1 MSINIQPR
9 SLIPHRHGSFWAAAA
24 PRPELGGAQA
34 VGVFSEH
41 MKEAE
46 ALRQCEILRNLI
58 NRGPGNDPDAL
69 SEALGILRTL
79 RANAADYPRRR
90 LSEISEE
97 LRRWFSVRR
106 WREDSDPAG
115 LRVRD
120 RLMANITMVEKT
132 WSSASEPARS

>member
-1 MSINIQPR
+1 
-9 SLIPHRHGSFWAAAA
+9 
-24 PRPELGGAQA
+24 
-34 VGVFSEH
+34 

-46 ALRQCEILRNLI
+46 ALRRCEMLRNLI

-97 LRRWFSVRR
+97 LRRWFSARR

>member
-1 MSINIQPR
+1 
-9 SLIPHRHGSFWAAAA
+9 
-24 PRPELGGAQA
+24 
-34 VGVFSEH
+34 
-41 MKEAE
+41 MKEAQT
-46 ALRQCEILRNLI
+46 LRQGEVLRNLI

-69 SEALGILRTL
+69 SEALGIVHTL
-79 RANAADYPRRR
+79 RGNAADYPRSR

-120 RLMANITMVEKT
+120 RLMADITLVQKT